1 MFRWTSSVTHRLNTV
16 QKHSRN
22 DSLLF
27 GAENEQWWPVT
38 AGDLITSWLT
48 SLWHHSLL
56 PGSLLLSHLSS
67 FPLNTTNLS
76 ILSMTLKSKPHWFI
90 VIISV
95 SSVRLKMD
103 CVPSENP
110 LRLDFKA
117 QRQLSGYSGGR
128 VGSRRA
134 QNWSQT
140 FHSFIVSWSSPS
152 HRDYLL
158 YVAPFCSFI
167 TSCAVWLI
175 R

>member
-16 QKHSRN
+16 QKHSRS

-38 AGDLITSWLT
+38 AGDLITSCLT
-48 SLWHHSLL
+48 SWWHHSLL

-95 SSVRLKMD
+95 SSVRLNMD